1 MQQLP
6 PSKPV
11 NESGNPDAI
20 ALRATMSILQLQRQQ
35 ALRDMRTLERQKGMA
50 LSDPEGFARGI
61 SEGRVRAR
69 GTAGILP
76 TNPPDEA
83 EEEEEEEEED
93 DEDRAVDG
101 AQSHSFGE
109 IPSAQNVVRMPPINW
124 AHYHVVGES
133 LDKLHEEQRVRP
145 SPGVLGREE
154 DLRPRERAPE
164 HVVAGPYNPFVDKL
178 EKVDKAG
185 GRTKAGGKKKG

>member
-1 MQQLP
+1 
-6 PSKPV
+6 
-11 NESGNPDAI
+11 
-20 ALRATMSILQLQRQQ
+20 MSILQLQRQQ

-50 LSDPEGFARGI
+50 LSDPEGFARGVT
-61 SEGRVRAR
+61 EGSVRAR

-83 EEEEEEEEED
+83 EEEEEEEEEEED
-93 DEDRAVDG
+93 DEDEDEDG
-101 AQSHSFGE
+101 AVEGTQSHSFGE

-124 AHYHVVGES
+124 AQYHIVGES
-133 LDKLHEEQRVRP
+133 LDKLHEEQRIRP

-185 GRTKAGGKKKG
+185 GRTKVGGKKKG